1 MKKLFILLIY
11 IPLVSFGQDLNKS
24 SDGYVEVVEVELTK
38 QEIHQK
44 ISEWIALNYKSAKD
58 VIQLNTED
66 KIVVKG
72 NYTFTSAFSSPTT
85 YGVRN
90 TLTFSL
96 RDNKY
101 KIDLIPNSMFNKS
114 NMKDEPLG
122 NMTQYFKDLMSFE
135 NFKPF
140 VRRNTIINMQ
150 NLGYS
155 EKRAIKMVDN
165 QQTPEIVENLYNQKK
180 NTFNNWNS
188 TIKNTFQS
196 IIDYI
201 NKSNDEDDW

>member
-1 MKKLFILLIY
+1 MKKLFILLLF
-11 IPLVSFGQDLNKS
+11 IPFISFGQDLNNS
-24 SDGYVEVVEVELTK
+24 SNGYVKVVEVELSK

-72 NYTFTSAFSSPTT
+72 NYSFTSAFNPPTT

-90 TLTFSL
+90 TLTFSI

-114 NMKDEPLG
+114 NMKDEPLV
-122 NMTQYFKDLMSFE
+122 NMTQYFKDLISFE
-135 NFKPF
+135 DFKIF
-140 VRRNTIINMQ
+140 VRRNAIINVQ

-155 EKRAIKMVDN
+155 EKRAIKIVDT
-165 QQTPEIVENLYNQKK
+165 QQTPEEVENSYNMKK
-180 NTFNNWNS
+180 ATFNKWDS